1 MKRILLI
8 TLALAAAARAEFRQ
22 IDVTLFGM
30 D

>member
-1 MKRILLI
+1 MNRIFLI
-8 TLALAAAARAEFRQ
+8 TLLLGGVARAEFRQ

>member
-1 MKRILLI
+1 MKRILFA
-8 TLALAAAARAEFRQ
+8 LALGAAAKAEFRQ